1 MAMNDERGPGETP
14 LLLEVHDLR
23 VAFRVPRKVGGRSNC
38 LVRAVDGVSLGIGS
52 GTTLGL
58 VGESGCGKTTV
69 GRAILRLIEATGGR
83 VVFDGLDVLSA
94 PRRVLHRLRRRMQI
108 VFQDTSGSLNPRLT
122 IGQTLAEPLVLHRM
136 ARRVELRSHVGRLLE
151 RVGLRNAD
159 ADRYPHELS
168 GGQRQRVAI
177 ARAIALEPQLI
188 IWDEPVSA
196 LDVSIQ
202 AAILNLLHDLQRE
215 MGLAGLF
222 IAHNLAVVR
231 HVSDR
236 VAVMY
241 LGRILE
247 TADADTVYASP
258 AHPYTMALMASV
270 PGQMNGDTVKDFVL
284 SGDVPSPMDRPAG
297 CALHP
302 RCPFATRKCQQVAP
316 ALEHHPSLSPG
327 HLAACHHAGTIAPV
341 STARSV

>member
-1 MAMNDERGPGETP
+1 MAMSNARGPGRTSP
-14 LLLEVHDLR
+14 LLDVRDLR
-23 VAFRVPRKVGGRSNC
+23 VEFRVPGVIGAGSSRA
-38 LVRAVDGVSLGIGS
+38 VRAVDGVSLSIER

-69 GRAILRLIEATGGR
+69 GRAILRLTEAAGGQ
-83 VVFDGLDVLSA
+83 VVFDGVDVLSA
-94 PRRVLHRLRRRMQI
+94 PRGVLRRLRRQMQV

-122 IGQTLAEPLVLHRM
+122 IGQTLAEPLILHRM
-136 ARRVELRSHVGRLLE
+136 VRRNEVGDRVRDLLE
-151 RVGLRNAD
+151 RVGLRGAD

-177 ARAIALEPQLI
+177 ARAVALEPRLI
-188 IWDEPVSA
+188 VWDEPVSA

-202 AAILNLLHDLQRE
+202 AAILNLLRDLQRE
-215 MGLAGLF
+215 MQLAGLF

-241 LGRILE
+241 LGRIVE
-247 TADADTVYASP
+247 TADANSVYGAP
-258 AHPYTMALMASV
+258 AHPYTMALMTSV
-270 PGQMNGDTVKDFVL
+270 PGRNDEAAEHRIVL
-284 SGDVPSPMDRPAG
+284 RGDVPSPIDRPEG

-302 RCPFATRKCQQVAP
+302 RCPFATEKCHQAAP
-316 ALEHHPSLSPG
+316 LLEHHPGLSPG
-327 HLAACHHAGTIAPV
+327 HLAACHHAGTVAPV
-341 STARSV
+341 SAARPV